1 MIKLWKKTKI
11 GNQIM
16 VGFMAK
22 TKTESAN
29 KNPAF
34 LLDLKTSLRMINE
47 KTITGKSADGDW
59 ENRNKTGR
67 KIK

>member
-1 MIKLWKKTKI
+1 
-11 GNQIM
+11 M

-34 LLDLKTSLRMINE
+34 LLDLKTSFKMINE
-47 KTITGKSADGDW
+47 NTITGRSGDGDW
-59 ENRNKTGR
+59 LYRNKTGR
-67 KIK
+67 KSK

>member
-1 MIKLWKKTKI
+1 
-11 GNQIM
+11 M

-34 LLDLKTSLRMINE
+34 LFDEKTSFKIIKEN
-47 KTITGKSADGDW
+47 TITGKSAEGD
-59 ENRNKTGR
+59 
-67 KIK
+67 